1 MSEKEKKVTKKSINI
16 FVPIEDYDFVRDL
29 ATRECRTM
37 SSQVA
42 YIINKYRQQ
51 QKQKAV
57 DSLRQPYNE

>member
-1 MSEKEKKVTKKSINI
+1 MSKSKEKKSINI
-16 FVPIEDYDFVRDL
+16 FIPLDDYNFIKDL
-29 ATRECRTM
+29 ATKECRTM

-51 QKQKAV
+51 QKQKAI